1 MGGHQE
7 QHLRIS
13 PDQANMMMKVLLAA
27 FLVAAISAGP
37 LMRGPEADCGVAT
50 ALKCGKSVVPCIST
64 CKQGVKACAEC
75 LGPDLETCCPCLEK
89 LPVLKRL
96 PPSLCGNGSLPVMQF
111 DSSMLTNTSNWAV
124 KGPMDTC
131 TGPHESCC
139 PAPGGDVNNCP
150 ASART
155 SDCDKKKSCCCG

>member
-1 MGGHQE
+1 LSCGE
-7 QHLRIS
+7 KRIAKIERDFFHRGTKPS
-13 PDQANMMMKVLLAA
+13 PDNTDCDIPTGIKCAKA
-27 FLVAAISAGP
+27 VA
-37 LMRGPEADCGVAT
+37 
-50 ALKCGKSVVPCIST
+50 PCIST

-89 LPVLKRL
+89 LPVLKKL
-96 PPSLCGNGSLPVMQF
+96 PAGLCGNSTQAAP
-111 DSSMLTNTSNWAV
+111 SWAV
-124 KGPMDTC
+124 KGPNDTC

-155 SDCDKKKSCCCG
+155 SDCDAKKSCCCG